1 MGICGLDVG
10 MPGSLLMAA
19 TRPGDSGEGLLQL
32 VAEQQQQKQKQL
44 STRHFAGHT
53 SHARP

>member
-19 TRPGDSGEGLLQL
+19 TRSGDSGEGLLQL